1 MKFSENWLRELVD
14 IKADRAALAH
24 ALTMAGL
31 EVEEL
36 TPLGEGLAGVVVAGI
51 VAAEPHPQADRLRV
65 CQVDAGQGAPLQ
77 IVCGAPNAR
86 AGIKVP
92 LAMVGAKLPGGISI
106 KAAKLRGVESFGM
119 LCSAK
124 ELGIDADASGLLE
137 LPPDA
142 PIGQPLA
149 DYLGLPDACIEL
161 KLTPNRPDCLG
172 LHGLAHDVAALFGSA
187 VKLPAQVDAPVAS
200 EARRGIRLEAGKD
213 APRYLGRIVEGI
225 DPAARTPLWLA
236 ERLRRAGLRP
246 ISAVVDIT
254 NYVML
259 ELGQPLHAFDNDTLQ
274 GDIVVRHAG
283 SGETLKLLDGAQ
295 AKLDPGFVLIA
306 DEHKAL
312 AVAGVMGG
320 YDSRVTDVT
329 RNVFL
334 ESAHFAPAAIMG
346 RARKLGLHTD
356 ASHRFERGVDPELP
370 RRALERASG
379 LLLAIA
385 GGRAGPVLLA
395 ENLAA
400 LPPPP
405 TVTLRRTRL
414 KRVLG
419 VDVADAEVARIF
431 TALGMRVTT
440 TANGWQVTAPSSR
453 FDIEREEDLI
463 EEVARIFGYDNIPTH
478 SPAGA
483 LTLAIEPEAR
493 IGELALREQLAAR
506 GYHEAVNL
514 SFVAGDLL
522 ARWGFTEGL
531 VSLANPLSAD
541 LAVMRPSL
549 LPGLIE
555 ALRHNRARQ
564 QERVRLFE
572 VARVFRQ
579 GASLREEPAIPGR
592 TLQQGASLR
601 EEPAIPGRTLR
612 QGASL
617 REEPAIHGRT
627 FQQAGDPPM
636 ETTSLAIVACGNAR
650 AEQWGESPRMLDFH
664 DLKGDLDAL
673 IAWGGEPQRWS
684 VQADQLPVW
693 LHPGRGA
700 RVTHDGVTAGYL
712 GALHPQL
719 AKALD
724 LGADVHVLEL
734 ALEPVL
740 ARRLPQARPVPHFP
754 SVRRDL
760 ALDLPEEINWS
771 QIEQV
776 VRATLGVRLKELR
789 LFDRYSGKGVEA
801 GRKSLAM
808 GLILQD
814 ASRTLTDDDADRCI
828 REATAALEQT
838 CKAKL
843 RG

>member
-1 MKFSENWLRELVD
+1 MKFSENWLRELVE

-36 TPLGEGLAGVVVAGI
+36 TVLGEGLAGVVVAEI
-51 VAAEPHPQADRLRV
+51 VAAEKHPEADRLQV
-65 CQVDAGQGAPLQ
+65 CKVNAGQGELLQ

-86 AGIKVP
+86 VGIKVP
-92 LAMVGAKLPGGISI
+92 LATVGASLPGGMSI

-137 LPPDA
+137 LPLDA
-142 PIGQPLA
+142 PVGQSLA
-149 DYLGLPDACIEL
+149 DYLGLPDASIEL

-172 LHGLAHDVAALFGSA
+172 LVGLAHDVAALFGSA
-187 VKLPAQVDAPVAS
+187 VKVPVQAAALVTS
-200 EARRGIRLEAGKD
+200 EAKRGIQLQAGKD

-225 DPAARTPLWLA
+225 DPAARTPLWLK

-283 SGETLKLLDGAQ
+283 AGETLKLLDGSE
-295 AKLDPGFVLIA
+295 AKLDEGFVLIA

-320 YDSRVTDVT
+320 FDSRVTDAT
-329 RNVFL
+329 RNIFL

-346 RARKLGLHTD
+346 RARKLGMHTD

-370 RRALERASG
+370 RRALERATE
-379 LLLAIA
+379 LLLSIA
-385 GGRAGPVLLA
+385 GGHAGPVLVAEHLA
-395 ENLAA
+395 DLPKPAA
-400 LPPPP
+400 
-405 TVTLRRTRL
+405 VKLRRARL

-419 VDVADAEVARIF
+419 VDVADTEVARIF
-431 TALGMRVTT
+431 TALGMQVEPQ
-440 TANGWQVTAPSSR
+440 ADGWQITAPSSR

-463 EEVARIFGYDNIPTH
+463 EEVARIFGYDNIPTLT
-478 SPAGA
+478 PTGA
-483 LTLAIEPEAR
+483 LTLTIEPEAR
-493 IGELALREQLAAR
+493 INELALREQLAAR
-506 GYHEAVNL
+506 GYYEAVNL
-514 SFVAGDLL
+514 SFVAAELL
-522 ARWGFTEGL
+522 TRWGFIERL
-531 VSLANPLSAD
+531 VPLANPLSAD

-572 VARVFRQ
+572 VARVF
-579 GASLREEPAIPGR
+579 E
-592 TLQQGASLR
+592 
-601 EEPAIPGRTLR
+601 
-612 QGASL
+612 
-617 REEPAIHGRT
+617 
-627 FQQAGDPPM
+627 AGNPPV
-636 ETTSLAIVACGNAR
+636 ETPSLAIVASGNAR
-650 AEQWGESPRMLDFH
+650 AEQWGEPARALDFH
-664 DLKGDLDAL
+664 DLKGDFDAL

-684 VQADQLPVW
+684 VHSDSLPAW

-700 RVTHDGVTAGYL
+700 RVARDGETVGYL

-734 ALEPVL
+734 ALEPLL
-740 ARRLPQARPVPHFP
+740 ARRLPNAQAVPRFP
-754 SVRRDL
+754 MVRRDI
-760 ALDLPEEINWS
+760 AMDLPEEVSWS
-771 QIEQV
+771 QVEQT
-776 VRATLGVRLKELR
+776 VRNSLGERLKELR
-789 LFDRYSGKGVEA
+789 LFDRYSGKGVEV

-814 ASRTLTDDDADRCI
+814 ASRTLTDDDADRCV
-828 REATAALEQT
+828 REAIAALEQT

>member
-1 MKFSENWLRELVD
+1 MKFSENWLRELVE
-14 IKADRAALAH
+14 IKADRTQLAH

-36 TPLGEGLAGVVVAGI
+36 TPLGDHLAGVVVAEI
-51 VAAEPHPQADRLRV
+51 VAAEKHPEADRLQV
-65 CQVDAGQGAPLQ
+65 CTVDAGQGTPLQ

-92 LAMVGAKLPGGISI
+92 LAMVGAKLPGDISI
-106 KAAKLRGVESFGM
+106 KAAKLRGVESSGM

-137 LPPDA
+137 LPLDA
-142 PIGQPLA
+142 PVGQLLA
-149 DYLGLPDACIEL
+149 NYLGLPDASFEL

-172 LHGLAHDVAALFGSA
+172 LVGLAHDVAALFGSA
-187 VKLPAQVDAPVAS
+187 VKVPVQASAPVTGA
-200 EARRGIRLEAGKD
+200 ARRGIRLEAGKD
-213 APRYLGRIVEGI
+213 APRYLGRIIEGI
-225 DPAARTPLWLA
+225 DSAARSPLWLA

-246 ISAVVDIT
+246 ISAVVDVT

-259 ELGQPLHAFDNDTLQ
+259 ELGQPLHAFDNDTLE

-283 SGETLKLLDGAQ
+283 AGETLKLLDGSE
-295 AKLDPGFVLIA
+295 AKLDEGFVLIA
-306 DEHKAL
+306 DEKKAL

-320 YDSRVTDVT
+320 FDSRVTDAT
-329 RNVFL
+329 RNIFL

-370 RRALERASG
+370 RRALERASE
-379 LLLAIA
+379 LLLVIA
-385 GGRAGPVLLA
+385 GGKAGPVLAA
-395 ENLAA
+395 ENLAD
-400 LPPPP
+400 LPLP
-405 TVTLRRTRL
+405 TAVALRRARL
-414 KRVLG
+414 QRVLG
-419 VDVADAEVARIF
+419 VEVADAEVARIF
-431 TALGMRVTT
+431 TALGMQVVA
-440 TANGWQVTAPSSR
+440 TAEGWQVIAPSSR

-463 EEVARIFGYDNIPTH
+463 EEVARIFGYDKIPTAT
-478 SPAGA
+478 PAGA

-506 GYHEAVNL
+506 GYYEAVNL
-514 SFVAGDLL
+514 SFVPADLL
-522 ARWGFTEGL
+522 ARWGFSEHL
-531 VSLANPLSAD
+531 VPLANPLSAD

-572 VARVFRQ
+572 LARVF
-579 GASLREEPAIPGR
+579 A
-592 TLQQGASLR
+592 
-601 EEPAIPGRTLR
+601 
-612 QGASL
+612 
-617 REEPAIHGRT
+617 
-627 FQQAGDPPM
+627 AGDPPV
-636 ETTSLAIVACGNAR
+636 ETPSLAIVACGNAR
-650 AEQWGESPRMLDFH
+650 AEQWGEPARTLDFH

-673 IAWGGEPQRWS
+673 IGWGGEPQRWT
-684 VQADQLPVW
+684 VHADGLPAW

-700 RVTHDGVTAGYL
+700 RVARDGETVGYL
-712 GALHPQL
+712 GALHPHL
-719 AKALD
+719 ARALD
-724 LGADVHVLEL
+724 LGTDVHVLEM
-734 ALEPVL
+734 ALEPLL
-740 ARRLPQARPVPHFP
+740 ARRLPQAAGIPRFP
-754 SVRRDL
+754 AVRRDI
-760 ALDLPEEINWS
+760 AMDLPETVSWS
-771 QIEQV
+771 QIDRT
-776 VRATLGVRLKELR
+776 VRATLGERLRELR

-814 ASRTLTDDDADRCI
+814 ASRTLTDDDADRWV
-828 REATAALEQT
+828 REAVNALEQT
-838 CKAKL
+838 CQGKL

>member
-1 MKFSENWLRELVD
+1 MKFSENWLRELVE
-14 IKADRAALAH
+14 IKADRTQLAH

-36 TPLGEGLAGVVVAGI
+36 TPLGDDLAGVIVAEI
-51 VAAEPHPQADRLRV
+51 VAAEKHPEADRLQV
-65 CQVDAGQGAPLQ
+65 CKVAAGQGEPLLQ

-86 AGIKVP
+86 VGIKVP
-92 LAMVGAKLPGGISI
+92 LAMVGAKLPGDISI
-106 KAAKLRGVESFGM
+106 RAATLRGVESSGM

-142 PIGQPLA
+142 PVGRSLA
-149 DYLGLPDACIEL
+149 EYLGLPDASFEL

-172 LHGLAHDVAALFGSA
+172 LVGLAHDVAALFGSA
-187 VKLPAQVDAPVAS
+187 VKLPAMAAVPVAGA
-200 EARRGIRLEAGKD
+200 ARRGIRLEVGKD

-225 DPAARTPLWLA
+225 DPAVRTPLWLT

-246 ISAVVDIT
+246 IGAVVDVT

-259 ELGQPLHAFDNDTLQ
+259 ELGQPLHAFDNDTLE
-274 GDIVVRHAG
+274 GDIVVRHARA
-283 SGETLKLLDGAQ
+283 GETLKLLDGNE
-295 AKLDPGFVLIA
+295 AKLDGGFVLIA
-306 DEHKAL
+306 DEKKPL

-320 YDSRVTDVT
+320 FDSRVTDAT
-329 RNVFL
+329 RSIFL

-370 RRALERASG
+370 RRALERATE

-385 GGRAGPVLLA
+385 GGKAGPVLVA
-395 ENLAA
+395 ENLAD
-400 LPPPP
+400 LPQPVP
-405 TVTLRRTRL
+405 VALRRTRL
-414 KRVLG
+414 QRVLG
-419 VDVADAEVARIF
+419 VAVADAEVARIF
-431 TALGMRVTT
+431 TALGMQVAATGE
-440 TANGWQVTAPSSR
+440 GWQITAPSSR

-463 EEVARIFGYDNIPTH
+463 EEVARIFGYDKIPTAT
-478 SPAGA
+478 PAGA

-506 GYHEAVNL
+506 GFYEAVNL
-514 SFVAGDLL
+514 SFVPEDLL
-522 ARWGFTEGL
+522 ARWGFSERL
-531 VSLANPLSAD
+531 VPLANPLSAD

-555 ALRHNRARQ
+555 ALRHNLARQ

-572 VARVFRQ
+572 LARVF
-579 GASLREEPAIPGR
+579 A
-592 TLQQGASLR
+592 
-601 EEPAIPGRTLR
+601 
-612 QGASL
+612 
-617 REEPAIHGRT
+617 
-627 FQQAGDPPM
+627 AGDPPV
-636 ETTSLAIVACGNAR
+636 ETPSLAIAACGNAR
-650 AEQWGESPRMLDFH
+650 TEQWGEPARNLDFH

-673 IAWGGEPQRWS
+673 IGWGGEPQRWT
-684 VQADQLPVW
+684 VHADGLPPW

-700 RVTHDGVTAGYL
+700 RVARDGETVGHL
-712 GALHPQL
+712 GALHPHL
-719 AKALD
+719 ARELD
-724 LGADVHVLEL
+724 LGADVHVLEV
-734 ALEPVL
+734 ALEPLL
-740 ARRLPQARPVPHFP
+740 ARRLPQAVAIPRFP
-754 SVRRDL
+754 ALRRDI
-760 ALDLPEEINWS
+760 AMDLPETVSWS
-771 QIEQV
+771 QIDRT
-776 VRATLGVRLKELR
+776 VRATLGERLRELR

-814 ASRTLTDDDADRCI
+814 ASRTLTDDDADRWV
-828 REATAALEQT
+828 REAVNALEQT
-838 CKAKL
+838 CQGKL

>member
-1 MKFSENWLRELVD
+1 MKFSENWLRELVE

-31 EVEEL
+31 EVEAL
-36 TPLGEGLAGVVVAGI
+36 TALGEGLAGVVVAEI
-51 VAAEPHPQADRLRV
+51 VATEKHPEADRLQV
-65 CQVDAGQGAPLQ
+65 CKVSAGPGEPLQ

-86 AGIKVP
+86 VGIKVP
-92 LAMVGAKLPGGISI
+92 LAMVGASLPGGMSI

-137 LPPDA
+137 LPLDA
-142 PIGQPLA
+142 PVGQSLA
-149 DYLGLPDACIEL
+149 DYLGLPDASIEL

-172 LHGLAHDVAALFGSA
+172 LVGLAHDVAALFGSA
-187 VKLPAQVDAPVAS
+187 VKVPALAAAVVTSD
-200 EARRGIRLEAGKD
+200 ARRGIRLEAGKD
-213 APRYLGRIVEGI
+213 APRYLGRIVEGV
-225 DPAARTPLWLA
+225 DPSARTPLWLA

-259 ELGQPLHAFDNDTLQ
+259 ELGQPLHAFDNDALQ
-274 GDIVVRHAG
+274 GDIVVRHAVA
-283 SGETLKLLDGAQ
+283 GETLKLLDGGE
-295 AKLDPGFVLIA
+295 AKFDPGYVLIA
-306 DEHKAL
+306 DEHRAL

-320 YDSRVTDVT
+320 FYSRVTGTT
-329 RNVFL
+329 RNIFL

-346 RARKLGLHTD
+346 RARKLGMHTD

-370 RRALERASG
+370 RRALERATE

-385 GGRAGPVLLA
+385 GGKAGPVLVA
-395 ENLAA
+395 ENLAD
-400 LPPPP
+400 LPKPAA
-405 TVTLRRTRL
+405 VALRRARL

-419 VDVADAEVARIF
+419 VTVDDAEVARIF
-431 TALGMRVTT
+431 TALGMQVTPT
-440 TANGWQVTAPSSR
+440 TEGWQITAPSSR

-463 EEVARIFGYDNIPTH
+463 EEVARIFGYDNIPTDT
-478 SPAGA
+478 PTGA

-506 GYHEAVNL
+506 GYYEAVNL
-514 SFVAGDLL
+514 SFVAADLL
-522 ARWGFTEGL
+522 ALWGFTERL
-531 VSLANPLSAD
+531 VPLANPLSAD

-572 VARVFRQ
+572 VARVFEQ
-579 GASLREEPAIPGR
+579 GN
-592 TLQQGASLR
+592 
-601 EEPAIPGRTLR
+601 
-612 QGASL
+612 
-617 REEPAIHGRT
+617 
-627 FQQAGDPPM
+627 PPV
-636 ETTSLAIVACGNAR
+636 ETPSVAMVACGSAR
-650 AEQWGESPRMLDFH
+650 AEQWGEVSRPLDFH

-684 VQADQLPVW
+684 VHADGLPGW

-700 RVTHDGVTAGYL
+700 RVARDGETVGYL

-724 LGADVHVLEL
+724 LCADVHVLEL
-734 ALEPVL
+734 ALEPLL
-740 ARRLPQARPVPHFP
+740 ARRLPKARPVPRFP
-754 SVRRDL
+754 AVRRDI
-760 ALDLPEEINWS
+760 AMDLPEEISWS
-771 QIEQV
+771 QIEQT
-776 VRATLGVRLKELR
+776 VRGTLGERLKELC
-789 LFDRYSGKGVEA
+789 LFDRYSGKGVES

-828 REATAALEQT
+828 REAIAALEQS

>member
-1 MKFSENWLRELVD
+1 M
-14 IKADRAALAH
+14 
-24 ALTMAGL
+24 
-31 EVEEL
+31 
-36 TPLGEGLAGVVVAGI
+36 
-51 VAAEPHPQADRLRV
+51 
-65 CQVDAGQGAPLQ
+65 
-77 IVCGAPNAR
+77 
-86 AGIKVP
+86 KVP
-92 LAMVGAKLPGGISI
+92 EQ
-106 KAAKLRGVESFGM
+106 AA
-119 LCSAK
+119 
-124 ELGIDADASGLLE
+124 
-137 LPPDA
+137 
-142 PIGQPLA
+142 
-149 DYLGLPDACIEL
+149 
-161 KLTPNRPDCLG
+161 
-172 LHGLAHDVAALFGSA
+172 AA
-187 VKLPAQVDAPVAS
+187 VIS

-236 ERLRRAGLRP
+236 ERLRRSGLRP
-246 ISAVVDIT
+246 IGAVVDIT

-274 GDIVVRHAG
+274 GDIVVRHAHA
-283 SGETLKLLDGAQ
+283 GETLKLLDGSD
-295 AKLDPGFVLIA
+295 AKPGEDFVLIA

-320 YDSRVTDVT
+320 FDSRVTEVT
-329 RNVFL
+329 RNIFL

-370 RRALERASG
+370 RRALERATE
-379 LLLAIA
+379 LLLSIA
-385 GGRAGPVLLA
+385 GGNAGPVLVA
-395 ENLAA
+395 ENLVD
-400 LPPPP
+400 LPKPA
-405 TVTLRRTRL
+405 TVTLRRARL

-431 TALGMRVTT
+431 TALGMRVDIDTE
-440 TANGWQVTAPSSR
+440 GWQITAPSSR

-483 LTLAIEPEAR
+483 LALAIEPEAR
-493 IGELALREQLAAR
+493 INELALREQLAAR
-506 GYHEAVNL
+506 GYYEAVNL
-514 SFVAGDLL
+514 SFVAAELL
-522 ARWGFTEGL
+522 ARWGFTEQL
-531 VSLANPLSAD
+531 VPLANPLSAD
-541 LAVMRPSL
+541 LAIMRPSL

-572 VARVFRQ
+572 VARVF
-579 GASLREEPAIPGR
+579 A
-592 TLQQGASLR
+592 
-601 EEPAIPGRTLR
+601 
-612 QGASL
+612 
-617 REEPAIHGRT
+617 
-627 FQQAGDPPM
+627 AGDPPV
-636 ETTSLAIVACGNAR
+636 ETPSLAIVACGNAR
-650 AEQWGESPRMLDFH
+650 GEQWGEPSRQLDFH

-684 VQADQLPVW
+684 VHADGLPGW

-700 RVTHDGVTAGYL
+700 RVARDGETVGYL

-734 ALEPVL
+734 ALEPLL
-740 ARRLPQARPVPHFP
+740 ARRLPLARPVPRFP
-754 SVRRDL
+754 AVRRDI
-760 ALDLPEEINWS
+760 AMDLPEEINWS
-771 QIEQV
+771 QIEQA
-776 VRATLGVRLKELR
+776 VRGSLGARLQELR

-814 ASRTLTDDDADRCI
+814 ASRTLTDDDADRCV
-828 REATAALEQT
+828 REAIAALEQS